1 MNIAILSGSVVRD
14 PEIRYSQGNNSMAIA
29 KFTVAVRRKFKR
41 DGEPDADFFNC
52 TAFGKTAEY
61 IEKYVSKGNKVLIDG
76 RIQNDNYEKDGVKHY
91 SVQIMVDSIEHC
103 ESKSS
108 SAQQTAPGLNPAPA
122 PDANGFVPIPQNDLD
137 LPFA

>member
-1 MNIAILSGSVVRD
+1 MNKVAMIGRLTKDVESRQANNGTLIANIS
-14 PEIRYSQGNNSMAIA
+14 IA
-29 KFTVAVRRKFKR
+29 VDRRFKR
-41 DGEPDADFFNC
+41 EGQPEADFFNC
-52 TAFGKTAEY
+52 TAFGKTAEF

-122 PDANGFVPIPQNDLD
+122 PDANGFVPIQNDLD